1 MVKWSAKLG
10 LGQPRH
16 FQRFQAEPT
25 TDVADADGYAREPAA
40 GSAVQCSAV
49 QCSAVQCS
57 AVHCGVTA
65 CSASWCACSWEWR
78 VIDSEDRAAELW
90 KAAAGFHLMKV
101 KLTSLLKRCNRR
113 LVHTLPHQ

>member
-40 GSAVQCSAV
+40 GRQCSAV
-49 QCSAVQCS
+49 QCIAASQRAP
-57 AVHCGVTA
+57 HRGV
-65 CSASWCACSWEWR
+65 
-78 VIDSEDRAAELW
+78 RAA
-90 KAAAGFHLMKV
+90 G
-101 KLTSLLKRCNRR
+101 NGG
-113 LVHTLPHQ
+113 

>member
-49 QCSAVQCS
+49 QCSALRRHSVLRIVVCVQL
-57 AVHCGVTA
+57 GM
-65 CSASWCACSWEWR
+65 EG
-78 VIDSEDRAAELW
+78 DRL
-90 KAAAGFHLMKV
+90 
-101 KLTSLLKRCNRR
+101 RR
-113 LVHTLPHQ
+113 PCC